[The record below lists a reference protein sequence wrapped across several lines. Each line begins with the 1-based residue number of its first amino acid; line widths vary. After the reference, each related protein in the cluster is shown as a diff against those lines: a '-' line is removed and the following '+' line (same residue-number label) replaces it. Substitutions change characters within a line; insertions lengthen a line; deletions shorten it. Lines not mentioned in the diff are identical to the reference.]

1 MILKSDC
8 RHFPGDRPCYLN
20 KTQNLTCDNCSHYE
34 KFKERILIIKL
45 DAVGDVLR
53 TTSLLPSLKL
63 KYPDSH
69 ITWIT
74 RKNALSIFRNDP
86 NVNRIIAYEDTDA
99 VLTALTEEFD
109 LLYHPD
115 ASKFSAKLAESAL
128 SKQKL
133 GYGISKVGVIYP
145 YNKEATEWYEMGAF
159 DNLKKKN
166 KKSYQQIIHEI
177 CQVEFSGG
185 EIRIFLTDEEKEFS
199 RQFAHQY
206 KLNRFSH
213 ILGLNTGAGGRWEL
227 KQWRFEGYVD
237 LINRV
242 KNKPGLGILLYGGPE
257 EEDRNDKLS
266 KLFPNIINTG
276 SNNDLRGFFSL
287 VNLCNDFVTGDTLGL
302 HVATALKKN
311 IVCLFGPTSFNEIH
325 DYGRIQKIY
334 PDMDC
339 LVCYKMKCDFV
350 PNCMEK
356 ISTEQILSALAQV
369 NPIYS

>member
-1 MILKSDC
+1 M
-8 RHFPGDRPCYLN
+8 
-20 KTQNLTCDNCSHYE
+20 
-34 KFKERILIIKL
+34 
-45 DAVGDVLR
+45 
-53 TTSLLPSLKL
+53 
-63 KYPDSH
+63 
-69 ITWIT
+69 
-74 RKNALSIFRNDP
+74 
-86 NVNRIIAYEDTDA
+86 
-99 VLTALTEEFD
+99 
-109 LLYHPD
+109 
-115 ASKFSAKLAESAL
+115 
-128 SKQKL
+128 
-133 GYGISKVGVIYP
+133 
-145 YNKEATEWYEMGAF
+145 
-159 DNLKKKN
+159 
-166 KKSYQQIIHEI
+166 
-177 CQVEFSGG
+177 
-185 EIRIFLTDEEKEFS
+185 
-199 RQFAHQY
+199 
-206 KLNRFSH
+206 
-213 ILGLNTGAGGRWEL
+213 

-350 PNCMEK
+350 PNCMDK